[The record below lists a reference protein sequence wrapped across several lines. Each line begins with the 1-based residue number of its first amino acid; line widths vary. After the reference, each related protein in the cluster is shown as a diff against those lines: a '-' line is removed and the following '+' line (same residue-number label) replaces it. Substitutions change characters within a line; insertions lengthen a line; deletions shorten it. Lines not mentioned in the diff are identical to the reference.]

1 MWSSYQVVYS
11 VFVGIIIISQVSS
24 FSPHLL
30 TATQHQV
37 FTAMDKRRR
46 TTKGAGIVKLA
57 ETSST
62 QTSTNKQPYQKQQ
75 HSSGRRWKARRKHE
89 VFLPSPSRHI
99 SQKEEEALIKQL
111 TYLPPNVCCVS
122 AYTGSNVDK
131 SNVDSSKEIDTSDT
145 GVGRPIA
152 IKSYPLVMQLANNN
166 INNSNDNNHEHQ
178 ASNSDEEEPKE
189 VDINSRYT
197 NCSSI
202 TPFPTMYWLTCPH
215 ISKAISELE
224 RNGYVKIFEE
234 RIMNDNELTNI
245 WYNVHE
251 EYASE
256 RWNLLTINDQEYL
269 SKKRSSMKDIL
280 QYSGVAG
287 TDHKGVRVQNA
298 DRTNF
303 VPSVKCLHS
312 HYAHYRSQDDTE
324 GKSDVVINMVGK
336 WTHELL
342 IEQFPDLVI

>member
-1 MWSSYQVVYS
+1 MGSSSLAVVYS
-11 VFVGIIIISQVSS
+11 AVGIIVATIISQVSS
-24 FSPHLL
+24 FSPHNLL
-30 TATQHQV
+30 TATQLQV

-46 TTKGAGIVKLA
+46 ITKGAGIVKLA
-57 ETSST
+57 ETTTSST
-62 QTSTNKQPYQKQQ
+62 TKQPYQKQQ

-89 VFLPSPSRHI
+89 VFLPSPSRDI
-99 SQKEEEALIKQL
+99 TQQEEDALIKQL

-122 AYTGSNVDK
+122 AYTGSNVNSK
-131 SNVDSSKEIDTSDT
+131 SNVDSSKDIDTSDT

-166 INNSNDNNHEHQ
+166 INNSDEQQ
-178 ASNSDEEEPKE
+178 ASNDDTEPKE
-189 VDINSRYT
+189 EEDINSRYT

-234 RIMNDNELTNI
+234 RILNNVELTNI

-251 EYASE
+251 EYAIE
-256 RWNLLTINDQEYL
+256 RWNLLTLEDQEYL
-269 SKKRSSMKDIL
+269 SKERSSMKDIL

-287 TDHKGVRVQNA
+287 TDHKGVRAQNA
-298 DRTNF
+298 DRTSF

-324 GKSDVVINMVGK
+324 GSKAVINMVGK

-342 IEQFPDLVI
+342 IEQFPDLVV

>member
-1 MWSSYQVVYS
+1 MWSSSRVVYS
-11 VFVGIIIISQVSS
+11 VVVIIAVIISKVSS
-24 FSPHLL
+24 FSP
-30 TATQHQV
+30 TSIATQHQV
-37 FTAMDKRRR
+37 LTAMDKRRR
-46 TTKGAGIVKLA
+46 LTKGAGIVKLA
-57 ETSST
+57 ETSQ
-62 QTSTNKQPYQKQQ
+62 QTTTNKEPYQKQQ

-89 VFLPSPSRHI
+89 IFLPSPSRNI
-99 SQKEEEALIKQL
+99 SKKEEDALIKQL

-122 AYTGSNVDK
+122 AYTGGNIDGVN
-131 SNVDSSKEIDTSDT
+131 NVDSSKDIDTSDT

-166 INNSNDNNHEHQ
+166 INNSDDSEQQQALNNVKEE
-178 ASNSDEEEPKE
+178 AKDDE
-189 VDINSRYT
+189 DINSRYT

-234 RIMNDNELTNI
+234 RIINNSELTNI

-251 EYASE
+251 EYANE

-269 SKKRSSMKDIL
+269 SKERSSMKDIL

-287 TDHKGVRVQNA
+287 TDHKGVRAQNA
-298 DRTNF
+298 DRDSY

-324 GKSDVVINMVGK
+324 GSKVVINMVGK

-342 IEQFPDLVI
+342 IEQFPDLVV